1 MQYLIIFFFKLFF
14 FTGSVSSSEKTSP
27 GRDSNSSTGTRSM
40 KRSVSD
46 LNDSTSGVAGGLKAG
61 PRDLS
66 MRSDNFFSAQT
77 SLNST
82 VTGKYFQDFSFL
94 SIFYEISSHL

>member
-1 MQYLIIFFFKLFF
+1 
-14 FTGSVSSSEKTSP
+14 
-27 GRDSNSSTGTRSM
+27 M

-66 MRSDNFFSAQT
+66 MRSDKFFSAQT

-82 VTGKYFQDFSFL
+82 VTGKCFQEFL
-94 SIFYEISSHL
+94 STTFGIILLQIFFYQNFKFYRYFFFFDLEI